1 MIAYPNVKVNLGLNV
16 LRRRPDGYH
25 DIETL
30 FVPYFGMTDVLE
42 IVPSE
47 SFSIEITSS
56 KPGIP
61 DWNPM
66 SDLCAKAWR
75 LMNGRFGIPPVAIS
89 LEKRNPVGGG
99 LGGGSSD
106 GAFTLKML
114 NGMFSVGLSET
125 ELAALAAEL
134 GSDCPFFIHNR
145 PMIGEGR
152 GEILSD
158 FPLPG
163 IDFSG
168 SGAPSGA
175 SVACSTPLGADG
187 SSSIPSRNHGAC
199 GFHSGGDGSCSSLP
213 ETPSLEKSPADGSAA
228 RYRLGVIAL
237 DASLKVST
245 AQAYGRITP
254 SVPAVGLRDVLSR
267 DIAQWRGLLKNDFEP
282 VISAEH
288 PLVRETIESCY
299 AGGCVYAAMSGS
311 GPSVFFIE
319 SL

>member
-1 MIAYPNVKVNLGLNV
+1 MISYPNVKVNLGLNV
-16 LRRRPDGYH
+16 LRKRPDGYH

-47 SFSIEITSS
+47 FFTIEISSS

-61 DWNPM
+61 DWSPM

-75 LMNGRFGIPPVAIS
+75 LMNSRFGIPPVAIS

-114 NGMFSVGLSET
+114 NGMFSVGLSEA
-125 ELAALAAEL
+125 ELAALASEL

-168 SGAPSGA
+168 TVA
-175 SVACSTPLGADG
+175 SVEEL
-187 SSSIPSRNHGAC
+187 
-199 GFHSGGDGSCSSLP
+199 
-213 ETPSLEKSPADGSAA
+213 SPVA

-237 DASLKVST
+237 DSSLKIST
-245 AQAYGRITP
+245 AQAYRSITP
-254 SVPAVGLRDVLSR
+254 AIPPVSLREALSH
-267 DIAQWRGLLKNDFEP
+267 DITQWRALLKNDFEP
-282 VISAEH
+282 VITAAH

-299 AGGCVYAAMSGS
+299 ARGCVYAAMSGS
-311 GPSVFFIE
+311 GPSVFYLIKA
-319 SL
+319 

>member
-1 MIAYPNVKVNLGLNV
+1 MITYPNVKVNLGLNV

-30 FVPYFGMTDVLE
+30 FVPYFGMTDILE

-47 SFSIEITSS
+47 LFSIEITSS

-75 LMNGRFGIPPVAIS
+75 LMNGRFGVPPVAIS

-114 NGMFSVGLSET
+114 NEMFSVGLSEA
-125 ELAALAAEL
+125 ELASLAAEL

-158 FPLPG
+158 FPLSG

-168 SGAPSGA
+168 SGA
-175 SVACSTPLGADG
+175 
-187 SSSIPSRNHGAC
+187 
-199 GFHSGGDGSCSSLP
+199 HSGGYGARPSLP
-213 ETPSLEKSPADGSAA
+213 ETPSSEKSPADGLSV

-237 DASLKVST
+237 DSSLKVST
-245 AQAYGRITP
+245 AQAYRSITP
-254 SVPAVGLRDVLSR
+254 AVSPVSLRDALSH
-267 DIAQWRGLLKNDFEP
+267 DITQWRGLLKNDFEP
-282 VISAEH
+282 VISAAH

-299 AGGCVYAAMSGS
+299 ARGCVYAAMSGS
-311 GPSVFFIE
+311 GPSVFYI
-319 SL
+319 S

>member
-1 MIAYPNVKVNLGLNV
+1 MTTYPNVKVNLGLNV

-30 FVPYFGMTDVLE
+30 FVPYFGMTDILE

-61 DWNPM
+61 DWNPL

-75 LMNGRFGIPPVAIS
+75 LMNGRFGVPPVAIS

-114 NGMFSVGLSET
+114 NGMFSVGLSEA
-125 ELAALAAEL
+125 ELASLAAEL
-134 GSDCPFFIHNR
+134 GSDCPFFIYNR

-168 SGAPSGA
+168 SGIPSGD
-175 SVACSTPLGADG
+175 SGA
-187 SSSIPSRNHGAC
+187 
-199 GFHSGGDGSCSSLP
+199 CSSLSVDSGVCCP
-213 ETPSLEKSPADGSAA
+213 LPSTLSPISLPDDGSAV
-228 RYRLGVIAL
+228 RYKLGVIAL

-245 AQAYGRITP
+245 AQAYSRIC
-254 SVPAVGLRDVLSR
+254 PAEPPVSLRDALSH
-267 DIAQWRGLLKNDFEP
+267 DITQWRGLLKNDFEP
-282 VISAEH
+282 VITAVH

-299 AGGCVYAAMSGS
+299 ARGCIYAAMSGS
-311 GPSVFFIE
+311 GPSVFFI
-319 SL
+319 S

>member
-1 MIAYPNVKVNLGLNV
+1 MTAYPNVKINLGLNV
-16 LRRRPDGYH
+16 LRKRPDGYH

-42 IVPSE
+42 IVPAE

-61 DWNPM
+61 DWNPQ

-75 LMNGRFGIPPVAIS
+75 LLRDRYGIPPVAIF

-114 NGMFSVGLSET
+114 NGMFSVGLSEA
-125 ELAALAAEL
+125 ELASLAAEL

-158 FPLPG
+158 FPLPEL
-163 IDFSG
+163 DFSG
-168 SGAPSGA
+168 AAAQLPGTPSGD
-175 SVACSTPLGADG
+175 SLGTPSGDSPVCAFSPKPLSPDG
-187 SSSIPSRNHGAC
+187 SP
-199 GFHSGGDGSCSSLP
+199 
-213 ETPSLEKSPADGSAA
+213 A
-228 RYRLGVIAL
+228 RYRLGVIPL
-237 DASLKVST
+237 DSSLKVST
-245 AQAYGRITP
+245 AQAYSRITP

-267 DIAQWRGLLKNDFEP
+267 DITQWRGLLKNDFEP

-299 AGGCVYAAMSGS
+299 AQGCIYAAMSGS
-311 GPSVFFIE
+311 GPSVFYI
-319 SL
+319 SAIRQKA

>member
-114 NGMFSVGLSET
+114 NGMFSVGLSEA
-125 ELAALAAEL
+125 ELASLAAEL

-168 SGAPSGA
+168 SGTRSGSGVSVACGTRSGA
-175 SVACSTPLGADG
+175 S
-187 SSSIPSRNHGAC
+187 
-199 GFHSGGDGSCSSLP
+199 
-213 ETPSLEKSPADGSAA
+213 GSAA

-254 SVPAVGLRDVLSR
+254 AVPAVGLRDVLSR

>member
-1 MIAYPNVKVNLGLNV
+1 MITYPNVKVNLGLNV

-42 IVPSE
+42 IVPSPE
-47 SFSIEITSS
+47 FSIRITSS

-61 DWNPM
+61 DWDPM

-75 LMNGRFGIPPVAIS
+75 LMNERFGIGPVAIS

-114 NGMFSVGLSET
+114 NELFSLGLGMA

-134 GSDCPFFIHNR
+134 GSDCPFFVYNR

-158 FPLPG
+158 FDLPA
-163 IDFSG
+163 IDFGGEAAGCRDGLCSG
-168 SGAPSGA
+168 LSSCEQAYAAPG
-175 SVACSTPLGADG
+175 
-187 SSSIPSRNHGAC
+187 
-199 GFHSGGDGSCSSLP
+199 
-213 ETPSLEKSPADGSAA
+213 PAEVSDTA
-228 RYRLGVIAL
+228 YRLGVIAL
-237 DASLKVST
+237 DSRLKVST
-245 AQAYGRITP
+245 AQAYRSITP
-254 SVPAVGLRDVLSR
+254 SVPETSLREVLSQ
-267 DIAQWRGLLKNDFEP
+267 DITQWRGLLKNDFEP
-282 VISAEH
+282 VISAAH
-288 PLVRETIESCY
+288 PLVRETIDACY
-299 AGGCVYAAMSGS
+299 ARGCVYAAMSGS
-311 GPSVFFIE
+311 GPSVYYIDKNR
-319 SL
+319 

>member
-114 NGMFSVGLSET
+114 NGMFSVGLSEA
-125 ELAALAAEL
+125 ELASLAAEL

-168 SGAPSGA
+168 SGTRSGSGV
-175 SVACSTPLGADG
+175 SVACG
-187 SSSIPSRNHGAC
+187 
-199 GFHSGGDGSCSSLP
+199 
-213 ETPSLEKSPADGSAA
+213 TPSGADGSAA

-267 DIAQWRGLLKNDFEP
+267 DIAQWRGLLNNDFEP